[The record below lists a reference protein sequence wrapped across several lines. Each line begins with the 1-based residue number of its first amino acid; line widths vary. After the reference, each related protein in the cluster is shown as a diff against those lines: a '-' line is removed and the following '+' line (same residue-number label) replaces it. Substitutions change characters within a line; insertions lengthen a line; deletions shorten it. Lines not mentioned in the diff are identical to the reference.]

1 MRIIFAS
8 CLLLSACATAPDHAV
23 QEAPLPPTAN
33 LAVPMP
39 KGARVEP
46 SGYLTIR
53 EVPPTDIP
61 VEAPPRPK
69 TLDSFARKTSLGSP
83 EEQARAWEEAN
94 GDTAFHQEL
103 QRLRGVLERREAGNF
118 VSVQL
123 VRDPQVMGEFA
134 FRRDGSATLA
144 KYTADPAFRAVTVDT
159 DPVALAEL
167 RALWKER
174 MRERDAAIGLLGTDE
189 RDNSIEIS
197 TGLTE
202 PDFRS
207 IARRKG
213 WDLADPRLEMTFA
226 QPRGPAFVDP
236 AIASLVRFFPRENE
250 AASIRLT
257 ALGQGTVVLQDGCFR
272 LADERN
278 RPRGELVMFGR
289 ESQLGIDSEGYLAVS
304 DAGGGERRYRIGE
317 PGAWGGPNGVDEDS
331 EDVRRLRKAC
341 GDDSIVNI
349 AEPQSQRLFAS
360 PDPQWVL
367 DYAYT
372 KDITY
377 QKAWE
382 RVRRCISAQFDRGR
396 SALDARDRCIRQYNG
411 WEYTGDELP
420 PPPGQ

>member
-1 MRIIFAS
+1 MRFVFAS
-8 CLLLSACATAPDHAV
+8 CLLLSACATVPDVAE
-23 QEAPLPPTAN
+23 QEAAIPPTAN

-39 KGARVEP
+39 KGARVEL

-61 VEAPPRPK
+61 VIAPPRPE
-69 TLDSFARKTSLGSP
+69 TLDSFARKTSLGTP
-83 EEQARAWEEAN
+83 EERARAWEEAN
-94 GDTAFHQEL
+94 GDAAFQQEF
-103 QRLRGVLERREAGNF
+103 QRLRGVLEQQEADNF
-118 VSVQL
+118 VSVRL
-123 VRDPQVMGEFA
+123 VRDPQVRGEFA
-134 FRRDGSATLA
+134 FRRDGPKTLA
-144 KYTADPAFRAVTVDT
+144 KYTTDPDFRAVTVDT

-167 RALWKER
+167 RALWEER
-174 MRERDAAIGLLGTDE
+174 MRERDAAIGLLGANE

-207 IARRKG
+207 IARSKD
-213 WDLADPRLEMTFA
+213 WDLADPRLDFTFA
-226 QPRGPAFVDP
+226 QPRGPAFADP
-236 AIASLVRFFPRENE
+236 ALASLVRFFARENE

-278 RPRGELVMFGR
+278 RPREQLVLFGR
-289 ESQLGIDSEGYLAVS
+289 ESQLGIDSEGYLAVN

-331 EDVRRLRKAC
+331 EDVRRLREAC
-341 GDDSIVNI
+341 GNDPIVSI

-377 QKAWE
+377 EKAWE
-382 RVRRCISAQFDRGR
+382 RVRRCISAKLERGR
-396 SALDARDRCIRQYNG
+396 TALDARDRCIREYNG
-411 WEYTGDELP
+411 WKYTGDDLP

>member
-1 MRIIFAS
+1 MRLVFAS
-8 CLLLSACATAPDHAV
+8 CLLLSACATVPDGAV
-23 QEAPLPPTAN
+23 PEAAIPPTAN
-33 LAVPMP
+33 LASPMP

-53 EVPPTDIP
+53 DVPPTDIP
-61 VEAPPRPK
+61 VEAPPRPD
-69 TLDSFARKTSLGSP
+69 TLDSFARKTGLGTP
-83 EEQARAWEEAN
+83 EEQARAWEAAN
-94 GDTAFHQEL
+94 GDAAFQHEL
-103 QRLRGVLERREAGNF
+103 QRLRGVLEQQEADNF
-118 VSVQL
+118 VSVRL
-123 VRDPQVMGEFA
+123 VRDPQVSGEFA
-134 FRRDGSATLA
+134 FRRDGPATLA
-144 KYTADPAFRAVTVDT
+144 KYTTDPVFRAVTVDT

-167 RALWKER
+167 RALWEER
-174 MRERDAAIGLLGTDE
+174 MRERDAAIGLLGANE
-189 RDNSIEIS
+189 RENTVEIS

-207 IARRKG
+207 IARSKG
-213 WDLADPRLEMTFA
+213 WDLADSRLDFTFA
-226 QPRGPAFVDP
+226 QPRRPAFVDP
-236 AIASLVRFFPRENE
+236 AIASHMRFFARENE

-272 LADERN
+272 LADEGN
-278 RPRGELVMFGR
+278 RPRGQLVMFGR
-289 ESQLGIDSEGYLAVS
+289 DSQLGIDSEGYLAVS
-304 DAGGGERRYRIGE
+304 DSGGGERRYRIGE

-331 EDVRRLRKAC
+331 EDVRRLREAC
-341 GDDSIVNI
+341 GNDPIVNI

-377 QKAWE
+377 EKAWE
-382 RVRRCISAQFDRGR
+382 RVRRCISAQLDRGR

-411 WEYTGDELP
+411 WEYTGDDLP